1 MANQIQSPTGVP
13 VKDDKQAGPPEQVS
27 AEQGEQVSKTVRK
40 VSESKSSHPAD
51 EPTGTFTT
59 SHGNP

>member
-1 MANQIQSPTGVP
+1 MSNQIDSPTGVP
-13 VKDDKQAGPPEQVS
+13 KKDAREAPPPQQVS

-40 VSESKSSHPAD
+40 VSESKSSHAAD
-51 EPTGTFTT
+51 EPTGAFTT